1 MSGCSGNGDVHAWA
15 EPSRRLHILG
25 SEEEARAR
33 AAAGSGARSLGGR
46 RRTRGSGGSSGGS
59 SGGLGPGRQP
69 SSLFPPAA
77 ALVPASRL
85 PRPRSPGRE
94 LLSLLSSLQPQDPAR
109 GPQRSHHGEGGECR
123 ASPGRG
129 RGPGRKQLGDRAL
142 GNGGAGEGRALSAG
156 DGPGGKAPG
165 AASLSRAPALP
176 APSGRPHRAPCA
188 SFLPPPSVPRGRSAP
203 PLPPGELRQG
213 PLAVAVL
220 AAARRRRGQPPGRY
234 SLLLEALGLGQLP
247 AEATALPQ
255 RKKKNWLPLTVEPA
269 QRSWC
274 QGVTSQP

>member
-1 MSGCSGNGDVHAWA
+1 MSG
-15 EPSRRLHILG
+15 EPGPREGTR
-25 SEEEARAR
+25 EEA
-33 AAAGSGARSLGGR
+33 
-46 RRTRGSGGSSGGS
+46 TW
-59 SGGLGPGRQP
+59 
-69 SSLFPPAA
+69 
-77 ALVPASRL
+77 
-85 PRPRSPGRE
+85 RP
-94 LLSLLSSLQPQDPAR
+94 
-109 GPQRSHHGEGGECR
+109 
-123 ASPGRG
+123 
-129 RGPGRKQLGDRAL
+129 

-156 DGPGGKAPG
+156 GGPGGGAPR
-165 AASLSRAPALP
+165 AASPSRAPALP
-176 APSGRPHRAPCA
+176 EPSGRPHRAPCA

>member
-59 SGGLGPGRQP
+59 SGGLGPRRQP

-129 RGPGRKQLGDRAL
+129 RGPGRKQLGDRAMEERAR
-142 GNGGAGEGRALSAG
+142 GGR
-156 DGPGGKAPG
+156 
-165 AASLSRAPALP
+165 
-176 APSGRPHRAPCA
+176 
-188 SFLPPPSVPRGRSAP
+188 
-203 PLPPGELRQG
+203 
-213 PLAVAVL
+213 
-220 AAARRRRGQPPGRY
+220 
-234 SLLLEALGLGQLP
+234 
-247 AEATALPQ
+247 
-255 RKKKNWLPLTVEPA
+255 
-269 QRSWC
+269 
-274 QGVTSQP
+274 